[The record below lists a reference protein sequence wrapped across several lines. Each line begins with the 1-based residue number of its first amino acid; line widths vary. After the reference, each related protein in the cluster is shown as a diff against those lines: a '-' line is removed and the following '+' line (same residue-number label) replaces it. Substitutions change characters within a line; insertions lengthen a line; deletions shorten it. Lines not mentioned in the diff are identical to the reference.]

1 MRPST
6 AIDTIT
12 PAQAAHT
19 DVCPIAAREQSQ
31 PALAPHQQLALAKH
45 RSATVVHTVGE
56 LGEPVVRVLYRGHE
70 VEFDEPELFPFAEQ
84 LVKQASFEAGS
95 AAHWGKGLSWER
107 VEPLLTQLLT
117 AGILA
122 PASGVVAPAVPAGP
136 VSSPLPPAPCATP
149 HTWRTCEELSE
160 LLGGRA
166 IELGYLEVIM
176 PVYRLAHPALD
187 AEDRQVGEA
196 NVFPAGLRIEV
207 PTEWRVCTYPG
218 SRYLD
223 DFPMNVTALKTMIKE
238 WKPLLA
244 VTLQLRDAYLRRA
257 GTGGLS
263 QNASGLART
272 ELTVG
277 NLMVLSSLIMALPA
291 YLLAHPEHPVPNGQ
305 LHPLFSSLF
314 RIVDGVRLVTY
325 RKLYQ
330 SDDGGSALPS
340 DLIRAADIY
349 PFADAEGLFLSVHGV
364 CAGSRAMIEEFLRA
378 LVDGECRPGA
388 DVGLAPEVTRGMAE
402 HESALTYGLLALRVY
417 ALAFSI
423 WPTLSEV
430 CEKLSAVCT
439 SHVSA
444 DAGPLQP
451 LVQALHDAR
460 VRLAANS
467 VATPAQRA
475 AHDRAYGHLYAET
488 TAHLDRD
495 GTYPSTLT
503 ECLQTAALRGAD
515 GLRDRLH
522 AVLAARLGNA
532 LLARGAVDELA
543 AIVLEQAAR
552 EQAIVRATQEAQSA
566 VNRLLRRSA
575 PSRALTSVDVAF
587 NHAMRGPSGL
597 PSFSALMRGP
607 LGFELVV
614 SADAVTLRT
623 GVA

>member
-1 MRPST
+1 MRPSP
-6 AIDTIT
+6 AIDTST
-12 PAQAAHT
+12 PEQTTRGNYCPLAALEESEH
-19 DVCPIAAREQSQ
+19 
-31 PALAPHQQLALAKH
+31 ALAPHHELALVKH
-45 RSATVVHTVGE
+45 RSATVVHAFGE
-56 LGEPVVRVLYRGHE
+56 LGQPVVRLLYRGHE

-95 AAHWGKGLSWER
+95 AVRWGTGLSWER
-107 VEPLLTQLLT
+107 VEPLLMQLLS

-122 PASGVVAPAVPAGP
+122 PASSVMTPPVPTGP
-136 VSSPLPPAPCATP
+136 VSSPLPPAPCTTP
-149 HTWRTCEELSE
+149 HTWRDCDTLSA

-257 GTGGLS
+257 VLGDPGRAG
-263 QNASGLART
+263 
-272 ELTVG
+272 EDLTVG

-291 YLLAHPEHPVPNGQ
+291 YLLAHPECPVPNGH

-340 DLIRAADIY
+340 DVIRAADIY

-364 CAGSRAMIEEFLRA
+364 CAGSRPMIEEFLRV
-378 LVDGECRPGA
+378 LVDGECRPTA
-388 DVGLAPEVTRGMAE
+388 EVVLAPEVTLGMVE
-402 HESALTYGLLALRVY
+402 QESALTYGLLALRVY

-423 WPTLSEV
+423 WPTVSET
-430 CEKLSAVCT
+430 CEKLSTVCT
-439 SHVSA
+439 AHASVHGA
-444 DAGPLQP
+444 PLQA
-451 LVQALHDAR
+451 LVQKLHEAR
-460 VRLAANS
+460 ARLVANS
-467 VATPAQRA
+467 VETPAQRA

-488 TAHLDRD
+488 TACLDHD
-495 GTYPSTLT
+495 GSYPSGLA
-503 ECLQTAALRGAD
+503 ECLSTSPLRGAD
-515 GLRDRLH
+515 GLRERLH
-522 AVLAARLGNA
+522 AALAARLGSA
-532 LLARGAVDELA
+532 LLARGAVEEIATIL
-543 AIVLEQAAR
+543 LEQAKR
-552 EQAIVRATQEAQSA
+552 EQAIVLATEQAQAA
-566 VNRLLRRSA
+566 VNGLLGRSTPA
-575 PSRALTSVDVAF
+575 RALTSADVAF

-597 PSFSALMRGP
+597 PSLSELTRGP

-614 SADAVTLRT
+614 SAHAVTLTT
-623 GVA
+623 GVAWP